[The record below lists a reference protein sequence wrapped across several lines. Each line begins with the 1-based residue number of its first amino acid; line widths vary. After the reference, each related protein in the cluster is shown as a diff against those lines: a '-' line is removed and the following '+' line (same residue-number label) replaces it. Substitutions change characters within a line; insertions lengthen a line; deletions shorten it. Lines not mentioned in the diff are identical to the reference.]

1 MCKEFLKLDYNL
13 VSGGTDTHVL
23 LIDLTNKS
31 INGKKA
37 ENILGKAGIH
47 LNKNMVPFDTK
58 SPFITSGI
66 RIGTPAITTRGMGEP
81 EMIQI
86 VNWID
91 KVINDPDNEKLCSDM
106 LLDVNDLCSKFP
118 IYKH

>member
-1 MCKEFLKLDYNL
+1 
-13 VSGGTDTHVL
+13 
-23 LIDLTNKS
+23 
-31 INGKKA
+31 
-37 ENILGKAGIH
+37 
-47 LNKNMVPFDTK
+47 MVPFDTR

-91 KVINDPDNEKLCSDM
+91 KIINDPDNEKLCSDI